1 LYKRIVDDLMLD
13 LDNAQE
19 MFGRSFNIM
28 AHYGYEK
35 SWGGR
40 GDELQGQVMSKV
52 GALKMLACSPQLL
65 KNSAQKFRSG
75 NGEGSAYAAELD
87 DEELL
92 DGLANNKLDKFVAYV
107 KDFLEQD
114 EKNKLVVFCSYVD
127 MVDLIADKI
136 GRDISVTYTGQL
148 DAKTKEKHKNALNND
163 PNVRVFVSSDA
174 GGYGVD
180 LPAANMLINYDL
192 PWSSGL
198 ATQRNGRIR
207 RASSEWKTI
216 VIQDFLIAGSIEV
229 RQFAALQQKNAVA
242 SAVIDGEGINDKGGV
257 DLTIGTLRGFLLDTS
272 V

>member
-1 LYKRIVDDLMLD
+1 VFVVGSVVSRT
-13 LDNAQE
+13 NATKLE
-19 MFGRSFNIM
+19 AFVS
-28 AHYGYEK
+28 
-35 SWGGR
+35 
-40 GDELQGQVMSKV
+40 
-52 GALKMLACSPQLL
+52 
-65 KNSAQKFRSG
+65 
-75 NGEGSAYAAELD
+75 YA
-87 DEELL
+87 
-92 DGLANNKLDKFVAYV
+92 

-114 EKNKLVVFCSYVD
+114 EHNKLVVFCSYVD
-127 MVDLIADKI
+127 MVDIIADRL

-163 PNVRVFVSSDA
+163 PSVRVFVSSDA

-216 VIQDFLIAGSIEV
+216 VIQDVLVTNSIEV
-229 RQFAALQQKNAVA
+229 RQHSALQQKNAIA
-242 SAVIDGEGINDKGGV
+242 SAVIDGEGINDTGGV
-257 DLTIGTLRGFLLDTS
+257 DLTIGTLRSFLLDMA